1 MASDDDY
8 AAFLDR
14 ANEPTST
21 TTNSTSTQHQQS
33 GFTTKTHDTSSP
45 IPTALQNIESVYI
58 SEADEEWV
66 PVSLNLDHGAK
77 ELDVSS
83 FAKVVGR
90 PSKNVE
96 ELETKQFD
104 PRGQYG
110 DVIGAVEKVVGKQ
123 DVKVF
128 RVELGG
134 ARCEY
139 WVVGVLEVK
148 RVVGAKVGAVES

>member
-14 ANEPTST
+14 ANEPSSTSA
-21 TTNSTSTQHQQS
+21 NSTSSQPKNS
-33 GFTTKTHDTSSP
+33 GFTTKTHDTSSS
-45 IPTALQNIESVYI
+45 IPSTLQNIESVYI

-66 PVSLNLDHGAK
+66 PVSLNLNHGVK
-77 ELDVSS
+77 ELDANS
-83 FAKVVGR
+83 FAKVIGQA
-90 PSKNVE
+90 SKSVE
-96 ELETKQFD
+96 KLESKQFD
-104 PRGQYG
+104 PRDQYG
-110 DVIGAVEKVVGKQ
+110 DVLEAVERVVGKQ
-123 DVKVF
+123 GVKIF

-139 WVVGVLEVK
+139 WVVGVLEGK

>member
-21 TTNSTSTQHQQS
+21 STNSTTSQPKTS
-33 GFTTKTHDTSSP
+33 GFTSKTHDTSSP
-45 IPTALQNIESVYI
+45 IPSALENIESVYI

-66 PVSLNLDHGAK
+66 PVSLNLDHGVK
-77 ELDVSS
+77 ELDVKT
-83 FAKVVGR
+83 FAKVVGQ
-90 PSKNVE
+90 PSEKVE
-96 ELETKQFD
+96 EMQSKQFD

-110 DVIGAVEKVVGKQ
+110 DVMGAVEEVVGKKGL
-123 DVKVF
+123 KVF

-139 WVVGVLEVK
+139 WVVGMLEGK